1 MAEVIEMPKLSDT
14 MEEGGIASW
23 LKKEGDFIEEGE
35 AFVEIETDKATMEYN
50 SPIEGYLLKIL
61 VPAGKSCP
69 LNTPI
74 CMVGEKGEKANGAP
88 SAPAKAETKAA
99 APAPSAA
106 TPAAP
111 APEKMAET
119 EPAKEAPITTPKS
132 PTTPTAEA
140 SLSTDRLRAS
150 PLAKKVAEDKHI
162 DLRQVSG
169 SGPGG
174 RVIVRDVE
182 QAVAGGTSTGV
193 AKASP
198 ALSDS
203 AAAPVAPKAPAAVG
217 DFEDVPVNMMRKTIA
232 KRLLAAKNDAPHFYL
247 VRSVNTKTL
256 TAWRTRLNENADK
269 DKRVSVNDLL
279 VLAVSRALI
288 KHPEVNAS
296 WQGEY
301 IRRFKAAHV
310 AVAVAIPDGLIT
322 PVVRNAHALGARE
335 IAAQTKDLIGR
346 TKAGKIAPEEYQG
359 GTFSISNLGM
369 MGIEHFTAIIN
380 PPQAAILAV
389 GATIKMPWVGSTGEL
404 EVQERMTMTMS
415 CDHRVID
422 GAVGAIFLETLVSF
436 LEDPMAILS

>member
-35 AFVEIETDKATMEYN
+35 SFVEIETDKATMEYN
-50 SPIEGYLLKIL
+50 SPVEGYLLKIL

-74 CMVGEKGEKANGAP
+74 CIVGEKGEKVDGAGAGA
-88 SAPAKAETKAA
+88 SPAKAEAKA
-99 APAPSAA
+99 APATAPASVPAKKAEPGKEAA
-106 TPAAP
+106 VIAPQTPAAP
-111 APEKMAET
+111 
-119 EPAKEAPITTPKS
+119 S
-132 PTTPTAEA
+132 V
-140 SLSTDRLRAS
+140 SSSDRLRAS
-150 PLAKKVAEDKHI
+150 PLAKKVAEDKKI
-162 DLRQVSG
+162 DLSHVSG
-169 SGPGG
+169 SGPNG
-174 RVIVRDVE
+174 RVILRDIE
-182 QAVAGGTSTGV
+182 QAVAGGTTPGV
-193 AKASP
+193 TKASP
-198 ALSDS
+198 ALSAPTS
-203 AAAPVAPKAPAAVG
+203 LTAAAPKAPVALTS

-247 VRSVNTKTL
+247 VRSVNMKKL
-256 TAWRTRLNENADK
+256 NEWRTRLNQDADK
-269 DKRVSVNDLL
+269 EKRVSLNDLL
-279 VLAVSRALI
+279 ILAVSRALI

-296 WQGEY
+296 WQGEF
-301 IRRFKAAHV
+301 IRRYKAAHV

-322 PVVRNAHALGARE
+322 PVVRNAHAMGARE
-335 IAAQTKDLIGR
+335 IAAQTKELIGR
-346 TKAGKIAPEEYQG
+346 TKAGKIAPEDYQG

-389 GATIKMPWVGSTGEL
+389 GATIKTPWVGSTGEL

-422 GAVGAIFLETLVSF
+422 GAVGATFLETLVNF

>member
-1 MAEVIEMPKLSDT
+1 
-14 MEEGGIASW
+14 
-23 LKKEGDFIEEGE
+23 
-35 AFVEIETDKATMEYN
+35 
-50 SPIEGYLLKIL
+50 
-61 VPAGKSCP
+61 
-69 LNTPI
+69 
-74 CMVGEKGEKANGAP
+74 
-88 SAPAKAETKAA
+88 
-99 APAPSAA
+99 
-106 TPAAP
+106 
-111 APEKMAET
+111 
-119 EPAKEAPITTPKS
+119 
-132 PTTPTAEA
+132 
-140 SLSTDRLRAS
+140 
-150 PLAKKVAEDKHI
+150 
-162 DLRQVSG
+162 VSG
-169 SGPGG
+169 SGPNG

-182 QAVAGGTSTGV
+182 KALAEGVSPKAEAKEKDAAPQAAS
-193 AKASP
+193 AKA
-198 ALSDS
+198 
-203 AAAPVAPKAPAAVG
+203 AVSSG

-247 VRSVNTKTL
+247 VRSVNMKNL
-256 TAWRTRLNENADK
+256 NEWRNRLNEGADK
-269 DKRVSVNDLL
+269 EKRVSVNDLL

-301 IRRFKAAHV
+301 IRRYKAAHV

-322 PVVRNAHALGARE
+322 PVVRNAHALGARD
-335 IAAQTKDLIGR
+335 IAVQTKDLIGR

-389 GATIKMPWVGSTGEL
+389 GATIKTPWVGANGEL

-422 GAVGAIFLETLVSF
+422 GAVGATFLETLVKF